1 MRSFLMAASL
11 FCVASLASAQG
22 SAGITGFA
30 NNLNTLRGECVKMA
44 FDLSR
49 AVSLAETKAQ
59 SESHLRRLRSRQEVE
74 IYAIGHGSRS
84 TSDYQL
90 QRMRGDS
97 EADAND
103 RQLIS
108 QQRDE
113 GVAAVASCVQD
124 AIEKGK
130 ALFSDVKRNKKVSNA
145 ATDLMTPW
153 LVNTQSI
160 SFYAP
165 EGSKESRN
173 DWEKAKAAAEL
184 AGL

>member
-1 MRSFLMAASL
+1 
-11 FCVASLASAQG
+11 
-22 SAGITGFA
+22 
-30 NNLNTLRGECVKMA
+30 MA

-103 RQLIS
+103 RQLI
-108 QQRDE
+108 E
-113 GVAAVASCVQD
+113 VV
-124 AIEKGK
+124 
-130 ALFSDVKRNKKVSNA
+130 
-145 ATDLMTPW
+145 P
-153 LVNTQSI
+153 LV
-160 SFYAP
+160 
-165 EGSKESRN
+165 
-173 DWEKAKAAAEL
+173 
-184 AGL
+184 

>member
-1 MRSFLMAASL
+1 MRSFLIATSL
-11 FCVASLASAQG
+11 FCAASFASAQE
-22 SAGITGFA
+22 ATGITGFA
-30 NNLNTLRGECVKMA
+30 NNLDALRGECVKMA
-44 FDLSR
+44 FDLSG
-49 AVSLAETKAQ
+49 AVSLAQTKAE
-59 SESHLRRLRSRQEVE
+59 SESYLRRLKSRQDVEV
-74 IYAIGHGSRS
+74 YAIGHGSRN
-84 TSDYQL
+84 TSNYQL
-90 QRMRGDS
+90 QRMKEDG
-97 EADAND
+97 EADERD

-113 GVAAVASCVQD
+113 GVAAVASCTQV

-130 ALFSDVKRNKKVSNA
+130 AIFSDIKRNKKVRNA

-160 SFYAP
+160 SFFAP
-165 EGSKESRN
+165 DGSRESRN